1 MSRQLD
7 NSIKT
12 NNLISCKN
20 VWDRRFIVSNHTNN
34 KNITI
39 GPLGEKDYLLM
50 IKLNKIQ
57 KPSINFNAIKTIPTI
72 RILEEIISIPHLL
85 YWKSSFWK
93 KNVEISHVEHILLK
107 TYKNLSIY

>member
-7 NSIKT
+7 NSIKEKKLI
-12 NNLISCKN
+12 NNKN
-20 VWDRRFIVSNHTNN
+20 SWDRRFIVCNHTNN

-85 YWKSSFWK
+85 YWKSNFWK
-93 KNVEISHVEHILLK
+93 KNIEICHTEHILLK
-107 TYKNLSIY
+107 TYKNISIY